1 MVVIQFGII
10 GCWMLLSNF
19 RWSWLSGKKTKSNV
33 KSCCDWQRSK
43 EISVRK
49 VNMWKEIMMGS
60 PKLYKLQQ
68 KPYKWKR
75 SYLYDYTVYVKYNL
89 TIYSNQRLKK

>member
-1 MVVIQFGII
+1 
-10 GCWMLLSNF
+10 
-19 RWSWLSGKKTKSNV
+19 
-33 KSCCDWQRSK
+33 
-43 EISVRK
+43 
-49 VNMWKEIMMGS
+49 MWKEIMMGS

-89 TIYSNQRLKK
+89 TIYSKQRLKK